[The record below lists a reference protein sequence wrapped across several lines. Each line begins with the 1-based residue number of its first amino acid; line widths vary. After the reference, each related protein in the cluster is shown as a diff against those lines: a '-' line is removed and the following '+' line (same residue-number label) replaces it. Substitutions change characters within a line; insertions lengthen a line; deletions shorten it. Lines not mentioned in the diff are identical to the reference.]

1 MNYTK
6 EHLQTLEHEEL
17 CSLVQ
22 EGKITWS
29 QWMDAQPELFEGY
42 DQWLQQNGLQRND
55 ENAHRYMH
63 MLEENDMQSQHSD
76 AMNENIATLT
86 KARRVLQN

>member
-63 MLEENDMQSQHSD
+63 MVEEQDMQSQHSD
-76 AMNENIATLT
+76 TMNQNIVTLT
-86 KARRVLQN
+86 KARRVLQD